1 MAKSNLYFY
10 AEYFHKIAIHAKNLA
25 HLEHVHAA
33 LDILASSNEHL

>member
-1 MAKSNLYFY
+1 MAKANSLFY
-10 AEYFHKIAIHAKNLA
+10 AEYFHRIAIHAKNLA